1 MKQGNVNCSCGQ
13 SFWVESV
20 ANSVNCIRCAKEHD
34 ISAFPEKVETIEEQ
48 PTEVAFEEL
57 IDPPTEEGDGDGTN
71 I

>member
-20 ANSVNCIRCAKEHD
+20 SNSVNCIRCAKEHD
-34 ISAFPEKVETIEEQ
+34 ISTFPEKVETIEEV
-48 PTEVAFEEL
+48 EFEE
-57 IDPPTEEGDGDGTN
+57 ITEPQTEEGVGDGTN